1 MGRNRRHS
9 LPQVRLHSG
18 SGHAR
23 VRINGTEH
31 WLGRFGSPE
40 AQAAYDRLLAEYL
53 ANGRQVAPKAERQ
66 ETPPP
71 ITQPEAVPAN
81 PLPDIPSVPVTNEM
95 TVAEVCVLF
104 MEHAKTYYKLSD
116 GRLSS
121 SYDGML
127 QAVNALRPFGKL
139 PAAAFGPRSLRQVM
153 ERLVDGP
160 TKSGKP
166 RPRRSVN
173 RILKRI
179 RGLFKWAASM
189 ETVPASSWHGLLT
202 VEPLRKG
209 RTTAPVSVPVF
220 MRELG
225 NKSLRGVS

>member
-9 LPQVRLHSG
+9 LPQMRLHTQT
-18 SGHAR
+18 GHAR
-23 VRINGTEH
+23 VRINGATH

-53 ANGRQVAPKAERQ
+53 ANGRQVAPKPKAERQ

-71 ITQPEAVPAN
+71 IPQPEAVPAN
-81 PLPDIPSVPVTNEM
+81 PPPDIAPVSAEV

-139 PAAAFGPRSLRQVM
+139 PAAAFGPRSLRQVD
-153 ERLVDGP
+153 LP
-160 TKSGKP
+160 P
-166 RPRRSVN
+166 
-173 RILKRI
+173 
-179 RGLFKWAASM
+179 
-189 ETVPASSWHGLLT
+189 
-202 VEPLRKG
+202 
-209 RTTAPVSVPVF
+209 
-220 MRELG
+220 
-225 NKSLRGVS
+225 

>member
-1 MGRNRRHS
+1 MGRNRRLS

-40 AQAAYDRLLAEYL
+40 AQAAYDRFLAEYL
-53 ANGRQVAPKAERQ
+53 ANGRQVAPRPKVERQ

-71 ITQPEAVPAN
+71 IPQPEAVPASL
-81 PLPDIPSVPVTNEM
+81 PPDIATVSTEVTI
-95 TVAEVCVLF
+95 AEVCVLF

-127 QAVNALRPFGKL
+127 QAVNALRPFGKP
-139 PAAAFGPRSLRQVM
+139 PASAFGPRCLGQVM

-166 RPRRSVN
+166 WPRKSVN
-173 RILKRI
+173 RGAAGRW
-179 RGLFKWAASM
+179 RSGCGTGEAGPQTRQHHSGLRRSLPREGGRVGAQAGVTFNAA
-189 ETVPASSWHGLLT
+189 ARL
-202 VEPLRKG
+202 
-209 RTTAPVSVPVF
+209 
-220 MRELG
+220 
-225 NKSLRGVS
+225 